1 MVAVD
6 RDLAS
11 AQATASALVVS
22 PYLRSGELARFYEQS
37 KATLNPKIATNIVL
51 SDASG
56 RQLLDTLRPYG
67 AALPQHGNPDLLRRV
82 FASGQP
88 VISDLYI
95 EGVRHRPVVS
105 IDVPVTRDGKVV
117 YDLSIG
123 FFPERLTDI
132 LRQEELP
139 EHWGASIFD
148 SEGTIVARSRHGE
161 QYVGR
166 KGTLDLLAAMARARE
181 GIANTETQEGIS
193 VTTVFY
199 HSALSGWAAA
209 IAVPDSELAIRLW
222 RTLGWT
228 LAGVLVLMLLGLAAA
243 SVISK
248 RLTRPFEALIPM
260 AFAHGRGEPI
270 EIPPLHVKEADDL
283 AHALAEGARLLERR
297 TIERDRAEAQ
307 QQQSLAAKLASE
319 EVARTRSAW
328 FAYLSHELRTPL
340 SVMLGCSDL
349 IGACARSGSQ
359 DSKILEYCGRID
371 KTVDH
376 LVGVVNEILDYA
388 KWEAHEIVLN
398 QQSLDVGREIRDAVV
413 LMEGR
418 AAQHGIQLRC
428 LPAPALPPVWA
439 DRTRLRQVLLNLLSN
454 ALKFTPRGGR
464 VTTDVAKARNG
475 GVEFRVRDTGIGIS
489 AEDLPRVLQ
498 PFSQAT
504 GGTATK
510 RGGTGLGLPLAKG
523 LVDLH
528 GGSLTISSTPGAGTD
543 RHRAVAGVG
552 PARELRCFVCGRL
565 VGGDRAGHRPLKQP
579 WSNAAC
585 RASS

>member
-1 MVAVD
+1 M
-6 RDLAS
+6 
-11 AQATASALVVS
+11 
-22 PYLRSGELARFYEQS
+22 
-37 KATLNPKIATNIVL
+37 
-51 SDASG
+51 
-56 RQLLDTLRPYG
+56 
-67 AALPQHGNPDLLRRV
+67 
-82 FASGQP
+82 
-88 VISDLYI
+88 
-95 EGVRHRPVVS
+95 
-105 IDVPVTRDGKVV
+105 
-117 YDLSIG
+117 
-123 FFPERLTDI
+123 
-132 LRQEELP
+132 
-139 EHWGASIFD
+139 
-148 SEGTIVARSRHGE
+148 
-161 QYVGR
+161 
-166 KGTLDLLAAMARARE
+166 
-181 GIANTETQEGIS
+181 
-193 VTTVFY
+193 
-199 HSALSGWAAA
+199 
-209 IAVPDSELAIRLW
+209 
-222 RTLGWT
+222 
-228 LAGVLVLMLLGLAAA
+228 
-243 SVISK
+243 
-248 RLTRPFEALIPM
+248 
-260 AFAHGRGEPI
+260 
-270 EIPPLHVKEADDL
+270 
-283 AHALAEGARLLERR
+283 
-297 TIERDRAEAQ
+297 
-307 QQQSLAAKLASE
+307 
-319 EVARTRSAW
+319 
-328 FAYLSHELRTPL
+328 
-340 SVMLGCSDL
+340 
-349 IGACARSGSQ
+349 
-359 DSKILEYCGRID
+359 
-371 KTVDH
+371 
-376 LVGVVNEILDYA
+376 NEILDYA